1 MLENKSVKKKDSA
14 RFRKVYPSQTKYIV
28 RLDRYNVSRDK
39 YEDIVSEGLTT
50 ASCWLFKDIDGKV
63 SAYTPLAEDDVD
75 DGFLRYIQKDKGP
88 LIEINQQNLKE
99 MLEANEKA
107 ARQAEKGKYAKA
119 IKAYNKSAG

>member
-1 MLENKSVKKKDSA
+1 LENKSVKKKDSA

-50 ASCWLFKDIDGKV
+50 DSCWLFKDIDGKV